1 MPKLIS
7 AKTGLIAAATAL
19 TATLASPAIA
29 SADVVDDLLAKMP
42 AGEISCSQA
51 ESQYTNPS
59 DYNSKKSQALA
70 VANFHPR
77 GGEIR
82 EAIGRMDSAIERCNL
97 GSNTSGNSNTG
108 NTNSDNSNNNTGN
121 TSGNQNSG
129 NTNSG
134 NTSGNTN
141 SGNKSKTD
149 ANGKE
154 VIEILVQ
161 PGMPT
166 VDVPVAD
173 IATFRIPDALK
184 MATDAVEQGSSNLEL
199 QGSSR

>member
-7 AKTGLIAAATAL
+7 AKTGLLAAATAL

-29 SADVVDDLLAKMP
+29 SADVVDDVLAKFP
-42 AGEISCSQA
+42 AGQISCSQA
-51 ESQYTNPS
+51 ESQYTNAS
-59 DYNSKKSQALA
+59 DYNSKKNQALA
-70 VANFHPR
+70 VANFHSR

-82 EAIGRMDSAIERCNL
+82 EAIGRMDEAIDRCNL
-97 GSNTSGNSNTG
+97 NSNTSGNTNSGNTNTG
-108 NTNSDNSNNNTGN
+108 NTNSGNTNNSGN

-134 NTSGNTN
+134 N
-141 SGNKSKTD
+141 KSNTD
-149 ANGKE
+149 ANGKD

-166 VDVPVAD
+166 VDVPVANVV
-173 IATFRIPDALK
+173 TFRIPDALK
-184 MATDAVEQGSSNLEL
+184 MATDAIEQGASQVQGSSL
-199 QGSSR
+199 